1 MPLPIKP
8 KFLFIFSKFILK
20 IPVVMVDTLPN
31 LLPPIAAVAVYLGG
45 IVLISEL
52 LSRFWAVDGEI
63 TRKVVHIGTGNV
75 ILLAWW
81 LQIPAWVG
89 ICCSVLAS
97 IVTLISYKLPIL
109 PGVNS
114 IGRKSFGTF
123 FYAVS
128 MGILVWYFWGINQ
141 PQYAAIGI
149 LTMSYG
155 DGMAALIGQR
165 FGKHP
170 YKIGGIIKS
179 WEGSLTMLVISYFI
193 CHVILTLTLG
203 SSWQNLLISILL
215 AISATGLESLSWWGI
230 DNLTVPVGSAFISY
244 ALVDYFLV
252 MH

>member
-1 MPLPIKP
+1 
-8 KFLFIFSKFILK
+8 
-20 IPVVMVDTLPN
+20 MVDTLPR
-31 LLPPIAAVAVYLGG
+31 LLPPIVAVAVYLGV
-45 IVLISEL
+45 IVLISES
-52 LSRFWAVDGEI
+52 LSRFWAVDAEI

-81 LQIPAWVG
+81 LQIPGWVG
-89 ICCSVLAS
+89 IGASILAS
-97 IVTLISYKLPIL
+97 IFTLVSYKLPIL

-114 IGRKSFGTF
+114 VGRKSLGTF

-165 FGKHP
+165 FGKHS
-170 YKIGGIIKS
+170 YKVGGMTKS
-179 WEGSLTMLVISYFI
+179 WEGSITMFLVSYAICNIILIFSFSNTLQISF
-193 CHVILTLTLG
+193 
-203 SSWQNLLISILL
+203 ISIVL
-215 AISATGLESLSWWGI
+215 AIFATGLESLSWWGV

-244 ALVDYFLV
+244 ILVSLLG
-252 MH
+252 MN

>member
-1 MPLPIKP
+1 MVATFPHLFLPIA
-8 KFLFIFSKFILK
+8 I
-20 IPVVMVDTLPN
+20 
-31 LLPPIAAVAVYLGG
+31 VATYLGT
-45 IVLISEL
+45 IVLISEC

-89 ICCSVLAS
+89 ITCSILAS

-114 IGRKSFGTF
+114 IGRKSLGTF

-165 FGKHP
+165 FGKHQ
-170 YKIGGIIKS
+170 YKVGGMTKS
-179 WEGSLTMLVISYFI
+179 WEGSLTMFLVSYAICNIILSFSCGNTWQIS
-193 CHVILTLTLG
+193 
-203 SSWQNLLISILL
+203 LISIAL
-215 AISATGLESLSWWGI
+215 AISITGLESFSWWGI
-230 DNLTVPVGSAFISY
+230 DNLTVPIGSAFTSY
-244 ALVDYFLV
+244 ILVILLTN
-252 MH
+252 

>member
-1 MPLPIKP
+1 
-8 KFLFIFSKFILK
+8 
-20 IPVVMVDTLPN
+20 MVDTLPS
-31 LLPPIAAVAVYLGG
+31 LLPPIAAVAVYLGL

-52 LSRFWAVDGEI
+52 LSRVWAVDGEI

-81 LQIPAWVG
+81 FQIPAWVG
-89 ICCSVLAS
+89 ISASILAS
-97 IVTLISYKLPIL
+97 IVTLISYRMPIL

-114 IGRKSFGTF
+114 IGRRSLGTF

-155 DGMAALIGQR
+155 DGMAALVGQH
-165 FGKHP
+165 FGKHQ
-170 YKIGGIIKS
+170 YKVGGMTKS
-179 WEGSLTMLVISYFI
+179 WEGSLTMFLVSYAICNIILIFSFANPWQIS
-193 CHVILTLTLG
+193 
-203 SSWQNLLISILL
+203 LISIVL
-215 AISATGLESLSWWGI
+215 AVSATGLESLSWWGI

-244 ALVDYFLV
+244 ALVSLLAIS
-252 MH
+252 

>member
-1 MPLPIKP
+1 MVDIIHPLFLPIA
-8 KFLFIFSKFILK
+8 
-20 IPVVMVDTLPN
+20 VV
-31 LLPPIAAVAVYLGG
+31 AAYLGM
-45 IVLISEL
+45 IVLISDI
-52 LSRFWAVDGEI
+52 LSRFWAVNGEI

-89 ICCSVLAS
+89 VSASIVAS
-97 IVTLISYKLPIL
+97 IVTLVSYKLPIL

-128 MGILVWYFWGINQ
+128 MGILVGYFWGIHQ

-165 FGKHP
+165 YGKHK
-170 YKIGGIIKS
+170 YKVGGMTKS
-179 WEGSLTMLVISYFI
+179 WEGSLTMFLISYLI
-193 CHVILTLTLG
+193 CNIILIFTFANT
-203 SSWQNLLISILL
+203 WQNSLISILL
-215 AISATGLESLSWWGI
+215 AIFATGLESLSWWGI
-230 DNLTVPVGSAFISY
+230 DNLTVPIGSAFIGY
-244 ALVDYFLV
+244 ALVVCLLPVY
-252 MH
+252 